1 MELPRYPLAPAVGW
15 RPAEQFSLLRRE
27 EPVVRVTMP
36 TGDTGWLVTRYE
48 DNKTLLADPRF
59 SRAAAARARAP
70 RARVV
75 SLEQDAVTTTDP
87 PQHTRLRRLAVAAFT
102 TGRVTALTPL
112 ISGFVSDGIDELV
125 KSGQPGD
132 LVQHVSGPV
141 PMRVICALLGLP
153 ESEQDWFRD
162 RALVYLSA
170 GSHAAEDVERAG
182 ADLRG
187 YLGEA
192 VADRRLHTADDLLG
206 ALVAAGDDDKL
217 TDGEIVAFGV
227 TLLMAGYSPTS
238 HQIAGSVFALLHEPA
253 NWQRLVEDRE
263 LLPAAV
269 EELLRYCPMP
279 ASGGTIRIATEDVEL
294 GGVLIKAGE
303 AVLPALVSA
312 NRDETVFADADR
324 LVIDRLLIYGADNP
338 HVAFGHGI
346 HRCLGAQ
353 LARAELRLT
362 LAALLDRLP
371 DLRLAVPA
379 ADIPWQL
386 RSMQRGPAEL
396 PVTW

>member
-1 MELPRYPLAPAVGW
+1 MENLRYPLAPAVGW
-15 RPAEQFSLLRRE
+15 RPAEQFLLLRHD
-27 EPVVRVTMP
+27 EPVVRVTLP

-48 DNKTLLADPRF
+48 DNKALLADPRF

-70 RARVV
+70 RARLA

-87 PQHTRLRRLAVAAFT
+87 PQHTRLRRLAVSAFT
-102 TGRVTALTPL
+102 TGRVTALTPV
-112 ISGFVSDGIDELV
+112 ISRFVADGVDELV

-132 LVQHVSGPV
+132 LVQHVSATV

-153 ESEQDWFRD
+153 EADQDWFRD

-170 GSHAAEDVERAG
+170 GGRAAEEVDRAG
-182 ADLRG
+182 AELRW
-187 YLGEA
+187 YLGDA
-192 VADRRLHTADDLLG
+192 VAERRLRPGDDLLSG
-206 ALVAAGDDDKL
+206 LVAAGDDDKL

-227 TLLMAGYSPTS
+227 TLLMAGYSPTA

-253 NWQRLVEDRE
+253 NWRRLVEDPGS
-263 LLPAAV
+263 LPIAV

-279 ASGGTIRIATEDVEL
+279 ASGGTIRIATEDVVL

-324 LVIDRLLIYGADNP
+324 LVIDRADNP

-362 LAALLDRLP
+362 LAALLERLP
-371 DLRLAVPA
+371 GLRLAVPA
-379 ADIPWQL
+379 AQIPWQL
-386 RSMQRGPAEL
+386 GGMQRGPAQL